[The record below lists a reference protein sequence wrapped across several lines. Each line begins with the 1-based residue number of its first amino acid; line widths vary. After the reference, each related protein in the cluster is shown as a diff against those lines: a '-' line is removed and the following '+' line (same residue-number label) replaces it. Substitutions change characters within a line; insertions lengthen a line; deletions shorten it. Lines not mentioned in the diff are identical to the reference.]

1 MVLRYDALASFH
13 DTNAGGGHLG
23 VDKVLSAL
31 RQRYFWPRMHQTAR
45 DHILSY
51 DRCQRIKVDT
61 KRKNPPLTPLL
72 VVGPFERWDMKFST
86 LSKTKDSYLYLF
98 LMVD

>member
-1 MVLRYDALASFH
+1 MYACLVVQNERYIKHICLPMVLRYDALASFH

-31 RQRYFWPRMHQTAR
+31 RQRYFWPRMHQTAK

-51 DRCQRIKVDT
+51 DRCLRIKVDT
-61 KRKNPPLTPLL
+61 A
-72 VVGPFERWDMKFST
+72 EQ
-86 LSKTKDSYLYLF
+86 
-98 LMVD
+98 

>member
-13 DTNAGGGHLG
+13 DINASGGHLG

-31 RQRYFWPRMHQTAR
+31 RQRCFWPRMHQTAR